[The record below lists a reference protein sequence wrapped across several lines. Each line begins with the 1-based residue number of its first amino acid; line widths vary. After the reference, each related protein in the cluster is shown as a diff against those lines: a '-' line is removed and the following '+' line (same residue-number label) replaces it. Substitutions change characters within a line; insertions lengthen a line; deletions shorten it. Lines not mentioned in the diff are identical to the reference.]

1 MFPGSLFCLC
11 LSRKDDGVVR
21 DRPIRSGVK
30 GEIWVRGRFKEEGD
44 DREYYDRGA
53 L

>member
-1 MFPGSLFCLC
+1 MFPGGLLR
-11 LSRKDDGVVR
+11 LGLRRKDNGVGR